1 MCNKILESPNGPR
14 QMDRST
20 TQKQFAEPGYLLP
33 CKRLLFIQVC
43 EDGRKNLTSLIKK
56 SK

>member
-1 MCNKILESPNGPR
+1 MCNKILESPTGPR